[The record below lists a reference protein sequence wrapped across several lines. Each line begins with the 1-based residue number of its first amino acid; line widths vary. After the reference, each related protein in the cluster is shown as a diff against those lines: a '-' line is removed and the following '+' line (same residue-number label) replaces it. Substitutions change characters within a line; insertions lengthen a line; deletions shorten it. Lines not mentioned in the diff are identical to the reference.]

1 VLQLSLKLPPVQKAV
16 WHFWFQLCKSP
27 VKQLKKQIMKQI
39 VRIAAGVLFSIT
51 SLCAQT
57 SNNTLVVFSEGGER
71 FYLILNGLRQND
83 AAATNVKAVGLNQ
96 SVYKAKVIF
105 EQKGIPDA
113 DKTMYMTW
121 EGMDASNMEFVCSI
135 KKDKKGK
142 YKWSFVSTAPI
153 SASSPYASL
162 PPSYPGG
169 SATASNSINTNNNT
183 QVTNANTGTTTN
195 TTANTNGTIGMNTS
209 MGVNDN
215 TSNTNTTVTT
225 TTTTTQGS
233 NTDNVNV
240 GMNMNGL
247 GINMNV
253 NISDPTLME
262 NSQTSSTSTT
272 TTTSYTTSSTTT
284 SSTGN
289 PTTTTSYTTSSTSTS
304 TGNPNTMTT
313 TTNYPDNSHSS
324 MNSTANT
331 STGCGWAMNNSDF
344 ASAKKSIAAKSFED
358 SKLTVAK
365 QILNSNCL
373 NTSQVK
379 EIMDQFTFEQ
389 TKLDWAKYAYTKTTD
404 RNNYFKINDGF
415 TFEAS
420 IDDLNDYIS
429 KQK

>member
-1 VLQLSLKLPPVQKAV
+1 MKKIVLL
-16 WHFWFQLCKSP
+16 
-27 VKQLKKQIMKQI
+27 
-39 VRIAAGVLFSIT
+39 AAGILLSVT

-57 SNNTLVVFSEGGER
+57 NNTLVVFSEGGER

-83 AAATNVKAVGLNQ
+83 GAATNVKAVALNQ

-121 EGMDASNMEFVCSI
+121 EGMDASNMEFVYSI

-162 PPSYPGG
+162 QPSYPGG
-169 SATASNSINTNNNT
+169 STAAANTAGTNNNIQATSTNTNTTVNSSANTNNT
-183 QVTNANTGTTTN
+183 AGTN
-195 TTANTNGTIGMNTS
+195 TS
-209 MGVNDN
+209 VGVNNN

-225 TTTTTQGS
+225 TTTTTHGT
-233 NTDNVNV
+233 NDNVNV
-240 GMNMNGL
+240 GMNMNGM
-247 GINMNV
+247 GVNMNI
-253 NISDPTLME
+253 NISDPLMTG
-262 NSQTSSTSTT
+262 NSQTTTSTT
-272 TTTSYTTSSTTT
+272 TTTTSGTST

-289 PTTTTSYTTSSTSTS
+289 PTTATYSATSISTG
-304 TGNPNTMTT
+304 TGNPNTVAI
-313 TTNYPDNSHSS
+313 TTNYSDNSYSS
-324 MNSTANT
+324 MNSNTAAGT
-331 STGCGWAMNNSDF
+331 CGWAMNSSDF
-344 ASAKKSIAAKSFED
+344 ASAKKSIAAKSFEE

-373 NTSQVK
+373 NTAQVK
-379 EIMDQFTFEQ
+379 EIMDQFTFEE

-420 IDDLNDYIS
+420 IDELNDYIS
-429 KQK
+429 KIK